1 MQALY
6 TPQDAARWLGQRGAG
21 RLRTD
26 SRQVQRG
33 DAFLAWPGARHDG
46 RRHAAQVL
54 AQGAAACLL
63 EAQGLQMQADAA
75 TEAMAAYPHLK
86 QASGLIA
93 AAYYAHPSHHL
104 DVVAITGTNGKTSSA
119 WWLAQALTRLGRRC
133 AVVGTLGMGEI
144 QSDALG
150 QASVKGPSTG
160 LTTPDAVVFQG
171 ALHDFVQ
178 AGVKACA
185 VEASSIGLME
195 HRLEGTRVR
204 VALFTNFSQ
213 DHLDYHGSMAA
224 YWQAKLRLFD
234 DAGPQAAAVNLDDPK
249 GLALVEHL
257 LAQAVIPADRL
268 WTFGESASARLQARD
283 IQFVTP
289 GASSASSTGL
299 CFEVTE
305 GAESYRLV
313 TPFVGRYNVSNL
325 LGVMAS
331 MRALGVALTDA
342 VAACQGLLAVPGR
355 MQTVAIEGHPL
366 VVVDYA
372 HTPDALS
379 QALLALQPLAQA
391 RGGQLHCIIG
401 CGGDRDAGKRPLM
414 AAAAQAHAQQVVLTS
429 DNPRSEDPLHILQQM
444 QAGLTPGSAVQT
456 IVERAQAIAHSVMQ
470 AAASDIVLIAGKGHE
485 DYQEVAGVRQPFSD
499 VQQARLALQRRGNA

>member
-6 TPQDAARWLGQRGAG
+6 TPQDAAHWLGQRGAG
-21 RLRTD
+21 RLHTD

-63 EAQGLQMQADAA
+63 EAKGLQVQADAA
-75 TEAMAAYPHLK
+75 TEAMASYPQLK

-119 WWLAQALTRLGRRC
+119 WWLAQALTHLGRRC
-133 AVVGTLGMGEI
+133 AVVGTLGMGEV
-144 QSDALG
+144 QTDALG
-150 QASVKGPSTG
+150 QPSVKGPSTG

-171 ALHDFVQ
+171 ALRDFVQ

-234 DAGPQAAAVNLDDPK
+234 AAGPQAAAVNLDDPK

-257 LAQAVIPADRL
+257 LTQALMPADRL
-268 WTFGESASARLQARD
+268 WTFGVSASARLQARD
-283 IQFVTP
+283 IQLVTP
-289 GASSASSTGL
+289 GAGSATSTGL
-299 CFEVTE
+299 CFEVAE
-305 GAESYRLV
+305 GFESHRLA

-325 LGVMAS
+325 LGVIAS
-331 MRALGVALTDA
+331 MRALGIALADA

-355 MQTVAIEGHPL
+355 MQTVAVQGHPL

-372 HTPDALS
+372 HTPDALR

-401 CGGDRDAGKRPLM
+401 CGGDRDASKRPLM

-444 QAGLTPGSAVQT
+444 QAGLAPGSAVQT

-499 VQQARLALQRRGNA
+499 LQQAQLALQRRGKA